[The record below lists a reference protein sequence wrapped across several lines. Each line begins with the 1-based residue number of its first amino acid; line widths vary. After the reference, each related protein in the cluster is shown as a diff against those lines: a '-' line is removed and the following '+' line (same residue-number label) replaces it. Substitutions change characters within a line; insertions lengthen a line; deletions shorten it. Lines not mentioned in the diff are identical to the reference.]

1 MNIEQLIRPD
11 LLDLKPYSSARDEFE
26 GEASVY
32 LDANENPFEN
42 GFNRYPDPLQ
52 IKLKQKIAD
61 IKNCE
66 PDKIF
71 LGNGSDE
78 CIDLLIRL
86 FCEAYKD
93 EIVSISPSYGMY
105 AVSAKINA
113 VKLNNVLLKEDF
125 SLNLSAILEQG
136 KSSKILFICSPNN
149 PTGQSFAKKD
159 MEFLIQNFK
168 GIVVIDEAY
177 IDFSEEKSAI
187 ELIEKYD
194 NLVITQTFSKAFGLA
209 GARLG
214 MLFSNK
220 KIISWLNK
228 IKPPYNINILTQ
240 DLVSKVLENYAK
252 IQEEIE
258 IIKQERQKMISE
270 LQQIEAIETVFPSDS
285 NFVLIRIKNADEI
298 YSKLIQ
304 KGIVVRN
311 RSSQALCSSTLR
323 ITVGTIQENEK
334 LLHELKKELAF

>member
-11 LLDLKPYSSARDEFE
+11 LLDLKPYSSARDEYE
-26 GEASVY
+26 GEASIY

-52 IKLKQKIAD
+52 IKLKHKIAA
-61 IKNCE
+61 IKNC
-66 PDKIF
+66 DFSTIF

-86 FCEAYKD
+86 FCESYKD

-113 VKLNNVLLKEDF
+113 IQLNNVLLNDDF
-125 SLNLSAILEQG
+125 SLNLAAILEKG
-136 KSSKILFICSPNN
+136 SNAKILFICSPNN
-149 PTGQSFAKKD
+149 PTGHSFAKKD
-159 MEFLIQNFK
+159 IEFLIQNFK
-168 GIVVIDEAY
+168 GIVAIDEAY

-187 ELIEKYD
+187 DLIDKYE
-194 NLVITQTFSKAFGLA
+194 NLVITKTFSKALGLA

-240 DLVSKVLENYAK
+240 DLVSKVLENYPK

-258 IIKQERQKMISE
+258 LIKQERKKLILE
-270 LQQIEAIETVFPSDS
+270 LQQIDSIETIFPSDL
-285 NFVLIRIKNADEI
+285 NFILIRIKNADEI

-311 RSSQALCSSTLR
+311 RSSQALCNSTLR
-323 ITVGTIQENEK
+323 ITVGTKKENELLIQALK
-334 LLHELKKELAF
+334 LIK